1 MDKTMQFHMARPRP
15 AGEVVFLRHHG
26 GARRDPA
33 LLAQVLADHPR
44 RAAEDMLCDILE
56 GMANWL
62 DRLQQGLAAG
72 AYPAMGKP
80 AARIALVAGQ
90 IGLTDVAVAA
100 DHLAQAAVVGDP
112 HALAAILG
120 RLERAFD
127 VAVTDVWDS
136 RDL

>member
-127 VAVTDVWDS
+127 VAVTDVWDF

>member
-72 AYPAMGKP
+72 AYAAMGKP

-127 VAVTDVWDS
+127 VAVTDVWDF